1 MPDIKTVVEAWII
14 GAAATIVGLLM
25 TGAVLLVLGEM
36 IDGANERSAD
46 HERCLKHATNGYES
60 KECR

>member
-1 MPDIKTVVEAWII
+1 MMDWLVEI
-14 GAAATIVGLLM
+14 AAAIAGLLM
-25 TGAVLLVLGEM
+25 AAAVLLVLGEM

-46 HERCLKHATNGYES
+46 HERCLKHATNGYEI